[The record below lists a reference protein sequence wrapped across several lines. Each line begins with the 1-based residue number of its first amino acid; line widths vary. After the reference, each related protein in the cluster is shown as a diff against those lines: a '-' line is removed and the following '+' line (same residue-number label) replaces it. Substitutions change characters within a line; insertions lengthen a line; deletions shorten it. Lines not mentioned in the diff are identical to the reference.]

1 MSSGLSSEPV
11 RQHNSVS
18 AMVSKNVAELLGVD
32 AKIHVGKK
40 KKRLENNTTLPFSLD
55 TITYWKPKISMITM
69 MAFLESCHQEPRAK
83 SVTQY
88 RT

>member
-18 AMVSKNVAELLGVD
+18 ATVSKNVAELLGVD
-32 AKIHVGKK
+32 AKKHVGKK
-40 KKRLENNTTLPFSLD
+40 RKGLENNPAFPFSLD

-69 MAFLESCHQEPRAK
+69 MAFLESCHQGSHEQ
-83 SVTQY
+83 S
-88 RT
+88 